1 MRIPGT
7 AVVAFYWDGSV
18 PLPHPIRDVSRLGM
32 YVTTSERWYLGTLLH
47 LTVDAPAG
55 RTAGGSAG
63 KPVDSMMVWSK
74 VIRHGTDGVGF
85 EFILVKLK
93 DRQKMARLVET
104 ARILCEE
111 HYA

>member
-18 PLPHPIRDVSRLGM
+18 PLPHPIRDVSRFGM
-32 YVTTSERWYLGTLLH
+32 YVATPERWYLGTLLH
-47 LTVDAPAG
+47 LTIDALAG

-63 KPVDSMMVWSK
+63 TMVDSMMVWSK

-85 EFILVKLK
+85 EFILVKPK
-93 DRQKMARLVET
+93 DRQKMVRLVET
-104 ARILCEE
+104 ARVLCEE
-111 HYA
+111 RYA